1 MRTLGEALTPAEM
14 GKGGPVKQV
23 FEARTIVNPPLYVP
37 SPAELESEVV
47 MERKVPDPE
56 PQEAHVGILKLYIE
70 SVADAV
76 LVLLDEHAEVVDDD
90 LGSFVRSYVSSLK
103 HDLEAALDDGEYGQL
118 EQIAGDVRELFHRMS
133 VQFAKASVLRH

>member
-1 MRTLGEALTPAEM
+1 
-14 GKGGPVKQV
+14 
-23 FEARTIVNPPLYVP
+23 
-37 SPAELESEVV
+37 
-47 MERKVPDPE
+47 MERKAPDAE

-90 LGSFVRSYVSSLK
+90 LGSFVRSYVGSLK
-103 HDLEAALDDGEYGQL
+103 YDLEAALDDGEYGQL
-118 EQIAGDVRELFHRMS
+118 ERIAGDVRELFHRMS